1 MTVFSGVTSPAN
13 QKLSMRMTTLHE
25 EQLPLTRKHS
35 LDFISDETEE
45 EDKIKVAD
53 DDDDDRMDD
62 SVLIRFLINN
72 KILQNKFLDVK
83 IV

>member
-45 EDKIKVAD
+45 DDKMKVAGDDD

-62 SVLIRFLINN
+62 SVLIQCLLIN
-72 KILQNKFLDVK
+72 KQIFTE
-83 IV
+83 